1 MWNYIISHL
10 WNVMKESMK
19 ESTFTVCD
27 RETYLKRQI
36 SKRVIL
42 NWGMKMSN
50 INDTKFENGKQFS
63 GRRGSTYKG
72 RQDTA
77 HARNWKGAS
86 VDRAPIMGEE

>member
-1 MWNYIISHL
+1 MWQGNL
-10 WNVMKESMK
+10 FEETDFQESNF
-19 ESTFTVCD
+19 EL
-27 RETYLKRQI
+27 RYE
-36 SKRVIL
+36 
-42 NWGMKMSN
+42 MSN
-50 INDTKFENGKQFS
+50 INDRKFENGKQFS

>member
-1 MWNYIISHL
+1 
-10 WNVMKESMK
+10 MKESMK
-19 ESTFTVCD
+19 ESTFTACD

-63 GRRGSTYKG
+63 VSCMCCILPAFVR
-72 RQDTA
+72 TA
-77 HARNWKGAS
+77 PSAWKWAS